1 MRLATIMDAIVAMN
15 AAKTSLYRYEA
26 DSFHARANLA
36 DALVSASV
44 MLKAAVAHLNV
55 EVEK

>member
-1 MRLATIMDAIVAMN
+1 MDAIVAMD

-26 DSFHARANLA
+26 DPFHSRANVA

>member
-1 MRLATIMDAIVAMN
+1 MRMQTIMDAIVAMD

-26 DSFHARANLA
+26 DSFHNRANVA

-44 MLKAAVAHLNV
+44 MLKAAVAHLIV

>member
-1 MRLATIMDAIVAMN
+1 MRLATIMDAIVAMD

-26 DSFHARANLA
+26 DPFHSRANIA

>member
-1 MRLATIMDAIVAMN
+1 MRLETVMDAIVAMD

-26 DSFHARANLA
+26 DPFHSRANIA
-36 DALVSASV
+36 DALVRASV

-55 EVEK
+55 EVQK

>member
-1 MRLATIMDAIVAMN
+1 MKLETITDAIVAMN

-26 DSFHARANLA
+26 DSYESRANLA
-36 DALVSASV
+36 DALVRAST
-44 MLKAAVAHLNV
+44 LLRAAVAHLNV

>member
-1 MRLATIMDAIVAMN
+1 MRLETVMDAIVAMN

-26 DSFHARANLA
+26 DSYESRANLA
-36 DALVSASV
+36 DALVKASIL
-44 MLKAAVAHLNV
+44 LKAAVAHLNV

>member
-1 MRLATIMDAIVAMN
+1 MRMQTIMDAIVAMD

-26 DSFHARANLA
+26 DPFHSRANIA

-44 MLKAAVAHLNV
+44 MLRAAVAHLTV

>member
-1 MRLATIMDAIVAMN
+1 MRMQTIMDAIVAMD

-26 DSFHARANLA
+26 DSFHSRANIA

-44 MLKAAVAHLNV
+44 MLKAAVAHLSV
-55 EVEK
+55 EVKK

>member
-1 MRLATIMDAIVAMN
+1 MRLEIIMDAIVAMEN
-15 AAKTSLYRYEA
+15 AKKSLYRYEA
-26 DSFHARANLA
+26 DTFHNRANIA